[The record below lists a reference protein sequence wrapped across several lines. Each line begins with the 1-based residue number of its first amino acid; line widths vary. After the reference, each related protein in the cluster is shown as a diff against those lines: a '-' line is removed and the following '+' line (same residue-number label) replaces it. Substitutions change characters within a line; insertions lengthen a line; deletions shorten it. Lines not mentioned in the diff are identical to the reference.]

1 VPPESLIGLD
11 CSNAAEQ
18 SKSLFKDPE
27 GFVIGI
33 TELLINKNTK
43 LSEHLEMADGRILER
58 DYIPIFVLG
67 VYKGHLWKYT
77 DVTTRFK
84 YEENLK
90 KQEAKYRSIIEN
102 IKLGLLEVNLKDEI
116 QYANQN
122 FCEISGYKLPELLNK
137 KAHETLLMEDT
148 TQIIEEKN
156 AMRMRGVSDSYELAV
171 KNKKGEDRWWLISG
185 APNYNDRG
193 ELIGSIGIHLDIT
206 EQKFLQQELLIAK
219 QRAEESSKA
228 KESFLANMSHEI
240 RTPLN
245 AIIGMVR
252 ELLKMSQ
259 NATQT

>member
-1 VPPESLIGLD
+1 LIGLD

-122 FCEISGYKLPELLNK
+122 FLKYQVI
-137 KAHETLLMEDT
+137 
-148 TQIIEEKN
+148 
-156 AMRMRGVSDSYELAV
+156 
-171 KNKKGEDRWWLISG
+171 
-185 APNYNDRG
+185 NYP
-193 ELIGSIGIHLDIT
+193 SC
-206 EQKFLQQELLIAK
+206 
-219 QRAEESSKA
+219 
-228 KESFLANMSHEI
+228 
-240 RTPLN
+240 
-245 AIIGMVR
+245 
-252 ELLKMSQ
+252 
-259 NATQT
+259 